1 MKIAH
6 KYQVTTC
13 LEFCSEF
20 LRGILKA
27 DNACYLLEHA
37 RLLEDTALVRSATE
51 FTDDNAPA
59 VIASEGFKDI
69 SRETLEYVLKGNTF
83 FAPEVDIV
91 KAVDEWASNYL
102 SKNKMTVNSESKRLV
117 MGQAFYWLRLPMLGL
132 RDFFAAQMKYDYL
145 TNEEQLNIIRYI
157 VLKETYGIGN
167 SHEERRPRKA
177 TYIRPVLE
185 CQEPKD
191 IAPNETLTNVF
202 TLTCKHNIELEE
214 ILLLQRPDQL
224 TGGANCIVQT
234 SSDETVIAYHEVKLS
249 APFNGS
255 VKLVPSVQIKA
266 SSNPYNIKVNITTP
280 FDLQP
285 AVSFGLPYGIESEV
299 ARVYIPGQTPVFSG
313 FVQPAVPVRK
323 CVSVQTEGNQVL
335 CDRWIVA
342 PSSVSLECS
351 DWQSCFIRGV
361 KYTNESY
368 REQR

>member
-51 FTDDNAPA
+51 FTDDNASA

-69 SRETLEYVLKGNTF
+69 SPETLEYILKGNTF

-102 SKNKMTVNSESKRLV
+102 SKNKMTVDSESKRLI
-117 MGQAFYWLRLPMLGL
+117 MGQAFYWLRLPMLSL
-132 RDFFAAQMKYDYL
+132 RDLFAAQMKYDYL

-157 VLKETYGIGN
+157 VLKETHDVGN
-167 SHEERRPRKA
+167 SLEQRRPREA
-177 TYIRPVLE
+177 TYIRSVLE

-191 IAPNETLTNVF
+191 ITLNETLTNVF
-202 TLTCKHNIELEE
+202 TLTCTHNIKLEKV
-214 ILLLQRPDQL
+214 LLLQRRDQL
-224 TGGANCIVQT
+224 TETKCTVEASFEEAVLSTHEITLKRPFHRDLKLDPPVQ
-234 SSDETVIAYHEVKLS
+234 L
-249 APFNGS
+249 
-255 VKLVPSVQIKA
+255 KA
-266 SSNPYNIKVNITTP
+266 TINPYKIKVTVTKLKD
-280 FDLQP
+280 FELAFCMP
-285 AVSFGLPYGIESEV
+285 AQSLKGKPGPSTGLGGFNFGVSQAEVRES
-299 ARVYIPGQTPVFSG
+299 
-313 FVQPAVPVRK
+313 
-323 CVSVQTEGNQVL
+323 VSVQTERDPVL
-335 CDRWIVA
+335 CNSWMVG
-342 PSSVSLECS
+342 PSSVSLECR
-351 DWQSCFIRGV
+351 DWQSCFIRGI

-368 REQR
+368 RDHR